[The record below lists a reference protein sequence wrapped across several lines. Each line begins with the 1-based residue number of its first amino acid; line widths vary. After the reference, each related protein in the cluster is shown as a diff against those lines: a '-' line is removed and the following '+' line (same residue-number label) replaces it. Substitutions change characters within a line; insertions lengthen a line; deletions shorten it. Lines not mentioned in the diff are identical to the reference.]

1 MGAKSPDQDRDQLQV
16 LIAAN
21 LRLFR
26 AQRGMTRKQLA
37 EHSGVSVPHLA
48 RLEGGQGNV
57 SLGVLAKI
65 ASAVNQPLAKLIAKN
80 PEQQGDLDLIVEFLK
95 QQPATILAEIR
106 RQLIDQYGTT
116 SGDRCERIALIGL
129 RGAGKSSVG
138 RRLAERLELPFIELD
153 REIEQEAG
161 LTLQEVITLYGQS
174 GYRNLELRCL
184 ERIIAIH
191 SCVVLATGGGIVTE
205 PATYELLLRAF
216 RTVWLQADPELHF
229 SRVMEQNDARIAT
242 PSVQKEAMDNIHR
255 SLDARNNLYDMAD
268 ATIDTSRLNVDEVV
282 DQIITL
288 REQSMVSTEV
298 KAYQSKDIIN
308 DIL

>member
-1 MGAKSPDQDRDQLQV
+1 MGTKSTDNDSNQLQA

-48 RLEGGQGNV
+48 RLEGGKGNV

-65 ASAVNQPLAKLIAKN
+65 AAAVNQPLAKMIA
-80 PEQQGDLDLIVEFLK
+80 EQPASQGDLDHIIEFLK
-95 QQPATILAEIR
+95 QQPTTILADIR
-106 RQLIDQYGTT
+106 HHLIEQY
-116 SGDRCERIALIGL
+116 SSSMGDRCERIALIGL

-138 RRLAERLELPFIELD
+138 ARLAERLELPFVELD
-153 REIEQEAG
+153 RIVEEDAG
-161 LTLQEVITLYGQS
+161 ITLQEVIKLYGQA

-184 ERIIAIH
+184 ERIIETH
-191 SCVVLATGGGIVTE
+191 SCMVLATGGGIVTE

-229 SRVMEQNDARIAT
+229 SRVMEQNDARIAR
-242 PSVQKEAMDNIHR
+242 PSMHKEAMDNIHR
-255 SLDARNNLYDMAD
+255 SLDARHSLYQMAD
-268 ATIDTSRLNVDEVV
+268 VAIDTSHMSVSDVTK
-282 DQIITL
+282 QITEM
-288 REQSMVSTEV
+288 RERSASRGGNH
-298 KAYQSKDIIN
+298 KN
-308 DIL
+308 H